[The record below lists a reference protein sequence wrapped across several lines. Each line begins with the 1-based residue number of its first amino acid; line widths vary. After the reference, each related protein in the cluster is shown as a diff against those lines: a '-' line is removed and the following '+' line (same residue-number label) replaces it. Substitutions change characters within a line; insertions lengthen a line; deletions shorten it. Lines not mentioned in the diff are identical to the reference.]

1 MTTDFDSSAVAASL
15 AAGLDAAGI
24 ELKDGQIIQLIDLL
38 AELAKWNQS
47 YNLTAVRDPLDMVPR
62 HLLDS
67 LSALPFVTGTR
78 VLDVGC
84 GAGLPGIPLAVARP
98 GQHFTL
104 LDSNGK
110 KQRFVTHA
118 IGALGLGNASAVQE
132 RVEQFAPAEL
142 FDTIICRALA
152 SLVDF
157 VTGSRHL
164 LKPGGRLV
172 AMKGKLPA
180 AEIAA
185 LPSDWSVSETVQ
197 VAVPDLPGERH
208 LIVLQ
213 PRP

>member
-1 MTTDFDSSAVAASL
+1 MTKEFDTSAVAIRL
-15 AAGLDAAGI
+15 AAGLAAAGI
-24 ELKDGQIIQLIDLL
+24 ELSPGQAAQLVSFL
-38 AELAKWNQS
+38 AELSKWNQS

-67 LSALPFVTGTR
+67 LSALPYVAGAR

-98 GQHFTL
+98 EQHFTL

-118 IGALGLGNASAVQE
+118 IGALGLTNVSAVQE
-132 RVEQFAPAEL
+132 RAEKFVPDEL

-152 SLVDF
+152 SLADF
-157 VTGSRHL
+157 VIGSGRL

-185 LPSDWSVSETVQ
+185 LPCAWQVSETTRV
-197 VAVPDLPGERH
+197 VVPDLPGERH
-208 LIVLQ
+208 LVVLQ
-213 PRP
+213 PKQ